1 MRYDIESIADLIAA
15 LGGPSAVGEWLGITQ
30 EAVSN
35 WKARDYI
42 PPGWHLK
49 LLVAVNRQGKTIDP
63 SLFDL
68 DADDV
73 PFLGAAVA

>member
-15 LGGPSAVGEWLGITQ
+15 LGGPSSIGDWLGITQ

-35 WKARDYI
+35 WKARDCI

-49 LLVAVNRQGKTIDP
+49 LLVALNRRGLTVNP
-63 SLFDL
+63 NLFDI
-68 DADDV
+68 DADDM
-73 PFLGAAVA
+73 PFLSAAVA